1 MRTAL
6 DTNILSALWS
16 GEREAERISIFLG
29 EARSHG
35 GLVICATV
43 FVELLADPSIT
54 QVVEPFLKEAGIV
67 VDFDLDATVW
77 RQTAESFAAYAQRRR
92 RSGGDSP
99 KRLLVDF
106 IVGSHALFRAD
117 RLMTLDARRYSQ
129 D

>member
-35 GLVICATV
+35 GRGICAPL

-54 QVVEPFLKEAGIV
+54 QDVVEPFLKETGIV
-67 VDFDLDATVW
+67 VDFGLDATVW
-77 RQTAESFAAYAQRRR
+77 RQTDTPITVLAAA
-92 RSGGDSP
+92 SP
-99 KRLLVDF
+99 
-106 IVGSHALFRAD
+106 
-117 RLMTLDARRYSQ
+117 
-129 D
+129 